1 VPALAKDPESRE
13 RRNIPAVLG
22 PIAGKLDAPRPPSG
36 LSLKLRRQWD
46 ALWRSMV
53 AQLLDPAT
61 DGPVIA
67 RLYELYA
74 LGERLAGM
82 LARDDR
88 LETRARRDLA
98 RLYRTDPRDEALVDQ
113 ALVTIE
119 LARKSYNS
127 TVASRVRVATEV
139 RMLEAQLG
147 LSPRSRLAL
156 GVMLL
161 AGRRAMAE
169 AIGDDDGDLGADYS

>member
-13 RRNIPAVLG
+13 RRNVPAVLG
-22 PIAGKLDAPRPPSG
+22 PIAGNLDAPRPPSG
-36 LSLKLRRQWD
+36 LSVKLRRQWD

-67 RLYELYA
+67 RLYELYS
-74 LGERLAGM
+74 LGERLAR
-82 LARDDR
+82 LIADDERSERAARRR
-88 LETRARRDLA
+88 LTRARA
-98 RLYRTDPRDEALVDQ
+98 SEEYDPVTIAEALSD
-113 ALVTIE
+113 IE
-119 LARKSYNS
+119 LARKAYNS
-127 TVASRVRVATEV
+127 TVATRVRVATEV

-169 AIGDDDGDLGADYS
+169 AIGDDEADLGADYS